1 MTLFELEAI
10 LSLDTTSFDSGVSA
24 ATASGNTFAQQFRTN
39 ASEVQTFA
47 QQIGADSESIKT
59 ALSGAFS
66 FSIANVMTDA
76 LTSILSG
83 VKEFVAD
90 SINVASDVEQ
100 TNEKIKAVFGD
111 SANAVMNW
119 SATTKTQFGIG
130 AQSAKTYASQLAGII
145 STDSYGFSTEQI
157 AEYSTAMVELA
168 GDIASFQNMDVDV
181 VWQKLL
187 SGLRGETEAIEML
200 GLDMRVASLAEY
212 FGMDDDDFSKLTGAE
227 QWMYRY
233 QFIMENTTVAQGDF
247 VRTQDT
253 YANQLRVFEE
263 NITEL
268 KAAIGD
274 LLLPVMNDLLHFAN
288 SLFGGEQSVEDVMDG
303 LRDGF
308 VDQYTS
314 IDTTTDKALALV
326 QALEKLEEQGVD
338 TEEGQGVWNALLA
351 ELTETLP
358 GLASIVDTTTGSIT
372 GGTAAIREYVTSWQD
387 AQRQL
392 SYQDIMQQAYQK
404 VAEQSATVAQTE
416 IQLAM
421 YRSMQEQ
428 GVDESYYLA
437 QAKEY
442 LESAYD
448 IKAQG
453 YDLSYDMGI
462 WSALNSAMNAENDP
476 VAGYYLQM
484 LLGLDEIP
492 DRIAELE
499 KQLAQEQALLL
510 VAEKEYEQL
519 EKQANA
525 LLEATGG
532 TSQESSGDS
541 ASRLEQAAQVLI
553 EAGMALA
560 SSLSGAVV
568 TLDGEKVGA
577 LVAEYVQ
584 KDVVRQARMQTP
596 GLIFGR

>member
-10 LSLDTTSFDSGVSA
+10 LSLDTTSFDSGVSN
-24 ATASGNTFAQQFRTN
+24 ATASGKSFAQQFRTN

-47 QQIGADSESIKT
+47 QQIGADSQSIKT
-59 ALSGAFS
+59 ALSSAFS
-66 FSIANVMTDA
+66 FSVANVMTDA
-76 LTSILSG
+76 LKSILSG
-83 VKEFVAD
+83 VKEFVSD
-90 SINVASDVEQ
+90 SISVASDVEQ

-145 STDSYGFSTEQI
+145 STDSYGFNTEQI

-168 GDIASFQNMDVDV
+168 GDIASFQNMDVDI

-187 SGLRGETEAIEML
+187 SGLRGETEAIETL
-200 GLDMRVASLAEY
+200 GLDMRVGSLAEY
-212 FGMDDDDFSKLTGAE
+212 FGMDDNDFSKLTGVE

-253 YANQLRVFEE
+253 YANQMRVFEE

-268 KAAIGD
+268 KAAIGET
-274 LLLPVMNDLLHFAN
+274 LLPVMNDLLHLAN
-288 SLFGGEQSVEDVMDG
+288 SLFGGGQSVEEVMDG

-326 QALEKLEEQGVD
+326 AALEKLEEQGGD

-351 ELTETLP
+351 ELTGTLP
-358 GLASIVDTTTGSIT
+358 GLSSIIDTTTGSIT
-372 GGTAAIREYVTSWQD
+372 GGTDAIRDYVTAWQD

-404 VAEQSATVAQTE
+404 VAEQSAAVAQTE

-421 YRSMQEQ
+421 YRDMQEQ

-442 LESAYD
+442 LESTYD
-448 IKAQG
+448 VKAEG

-462 WSALNSAMNAENDP
+462 WSALNDAINAENDP
-476 VAGYYLQM
+476 VAEYYTLMM
-484 LLGLDEIP
+484 LSLDEIP
-492 DRIAELE
+492 DKIAELE
-499 KQLAQEQALLL
+499 KQLTQEKALLL
-510 VAEKEYEQL
+510 VAENEYEQL
-519 EKQANA
+519 ERQANA

-532 TSQESSGDS
+532 TAQGSNES
-541 ASRLEQAAQVLI
+541 ATRLEQAAQTLI
-553 EAGMALA
+553 EAAAALA
-560 SSLSGAVV
+560 SSLLGVEV
-568 TLDGEKVGA
+568 NLDGEKVGE
-577 LVAEYVQ
+577 LTSEYV
-584 KDVVRQARMQTP
+584 KRDVVREMRTQFP
-596 GLIFGR
+596 NLWGR